1 MSPLLPLFS
10 QSAYAEVLIG
20 IFDCLTLREV
30 VSLIR
35 VNKYIHHV
43 FTNSSSLQLAHTQR
57 FLSVPPSASDQTAAP
72 AERLSALKERQRR
85 MDELDPSCIKSIRKE
100 LNADLIGFG
109 NGMLVFHVEGENLKK
124 RKRTLDQIEE
134 EHKRRVKKWV
144 AGEDDDEGDHLDSPE
159 PHERSQA
166 DKPSHSGYD
175 IEDDP
180 HNQMFQQSLSFIAGD
195 SCAGESSDG
204 WDIYRAPGAALDRD
218 SVDRGGVK
226 DQGLWHWKTRTVTE
240 FIDLQLCGEDNLVA
254 LIQKGGHF
262 PKGMDP
268 ETSRLSLRI
277 TFHSALPP
285 LGTPAPPKGFLDP
298 IPHPDAALPFIEL
311 LFPVQW
317 GAADTDVMFGPG
329 GQMSILIN
337 DHDSFKTIFGGVWD
351 WKKGVSLGSI
361 PIAENQNISTV
372 SPCGPFAFTASAR
385 RIPPST
391 SPDTYAKAMAALQ
404 LPLAAIPD
412 ELEGFLQY
420 SFDAHILF
428 PSSLG
433 FPAMTPDPPDANPY
447 AQAYPNKSCSWYI
460 PDIPPAFLVGQFNLP
475 LEKLIP
481 YTLAAAYQPGVF
493 SIQDLHYSPPV
504 HNSESLGIF
513 TWGLWGKTHVA
524 DLSALLGVATDLS
537 FRLAMAEM
545 VHKPGD
551 EMIRLRELLPNSA
564 RDQPTG
570 IAGKASM
577 ALVLMRY
584 ERRVAEDGRWREGHA
599 EDSEAGDGGSESG
612 AEDDSGEEASDDSD
626 SDQDD
631 PNTNF
636 IDSVHGKDFMASFKS
651 AFPLPRPQPTP
662 KATTSTSHP
671 TPDPHSTDSPS
682 SPASPPPKLL
692 PNYLQGDVTSFLSL
706 ATVPVLPYNEW
717 SQSSHMRMG
726 SESTLASAYGSRE
739 ARLVPVHLWDE
750 EDEEEDEEDR
760 NSTFVLSLSDYNES
774 TLAEGVRAKRRVA
787 GRRKREVE
795 SFTALVRD
803 VPDVDDDIAVAS
815 RKTKVDKKLS
825 DLRKELARIDAWVN
839 IEREELERMV
849 HQIEEIREM
858 GEEGDEVG
866 EWTAKAAMK
875 SVEAQGQS
883 LMGVAG
889 EREEVAWLFEEL
901 KGLAVVHG
909 VAEEGVEEKVEEAP
923 ASPGPDD
930 APAWPSNARH
940 QPNRPPPP
948 YLTLTLNHPHKRT
961 PSDTHAVPSTTRT
974 LIPTTSPN
982 MPEVLKDYY
991 EDIKDQCE
999 GTFFMKRSKE
1009 MVVEM
1014 EMEMVKPPMVMLDG
1028 RSLVLGGFTP
1038 YDYHFIN
1045 F

>member
-1 MSPLLPLFS
+1 MSPLQPLFS

-57 FLSVPPSASDQTAAP
+57 LLSVPPSASDQTAAP
-72 AERLSALKERQRR
+72 ADRLSALKERQRR

-100 LNADLIGFG
+100 LNADVVGFG
-109 NGMLVFHVEGENLKK
+109 NGMLLFHVEGENSKK
-124 RKRTLDQIEE
+124 RKRTLEQIQE
-134 EHKRRVKKWV
+134 EHRRRVKIWV
-144 AGEDDDEGDHLDSPE
+144 ADEDDDEGDHLDSPE
-159 PHERSQA
+159 PHERCQA
-166 DKPSHSGYD
+166 DKSSDSGYD
-175 IEDDP
+175 LEDDP
-180 HNQMFQQSLSFIAGD
+180 HNQFAGD

-204 WDIYRAPGAALDRD
+204 WDVYRAPGAASDRD

-226 DQGLWHWKTRTVTE
+226 DQGLWHWKTRTTTE
-240 FIDLQLCGEDNLVA
+240 IQNLQLCGEDNLVA
-254 LIQKGGHF
+254 LLQKGAYN
-262 PKGMDP
+262 
-268 ETSRLSLRI
+268 SCLSVRI
-277 TFHSALPP
+277 TFCSALPP
-285 LGTPAPPKGFLDP
+285 LGTPAPEKGFLDP

-311 LFPVQW
+311 LFPVHL
-317 GAADTDVMFGPG
+317 GALETDVLFGPG

-337 DHDSFKTIFGGVWD
+337 ERDSFKTIFGGVWD

-361 PIAENQNISTV
+361 PIAENQNISIV

-404 LPLAAIPD
+404 LPPAAIPD

-433 FPAMTPDPPDANPY
+433 FPATPDPPDANPH
-447 AQAYPNKSCSWYI
+447 AQAYPNKSCSWYT
-460 PDIPPAFLVGQFNLP
+460 PDIPPAFLVAQFNLP

-481 YTLAAAYQPGVF
+481 YTLAAAYQPGAF
-493 SIQDLHYSPPV
+493 SIHDLDYSPAV

-545 VHKPGD
+545 VHRRGD
-551 EMIRLRELLPNSA
+551 EMVRLRELLPNSA
-564 RDQPTG
+564 RDQPTD

-584 ERRVAEDGRWREGHA
+584 ERRVAEDGRWREVHA

-612 AEDDSGEEASDDSD
+612 AEDDSGDKASDDSD
-626 SDQDD
+626 SDKASDD
-631 PNTNF
+631 SDSDKDDSNTNF
-636 IDSVHGKDFMASFKS
+636 IDSVLGKDFMASFKS
-651 AFPLPRPQPTP
+651 ACSRRLPQPTP
-662 KATTSTSHP
+662 NATTSTSHP

-682 SPASPPPKLL
+682 SPASPPTKPL

-750 EDEEEDEEDR
+750 EDEEEDEQDR

-795 SFTALVRD
+795 SFKALVRD
-803 VPDVDDDIAVAS
+803 VPDVDDVIAVAS

-825 DLRKELARIDAWVN
+825 DIRKKLGKIDARVN
-839 IEREELERMV
+839 IEREEMERML
-849 HQIEEIREM
+849 HEIREK
-858 GEEGDEVG
+858 GEEGEDVEDPR
-866 EWTAKAAMK
+866 ARAAME
-875 SVEAQGQS
+875 SVEAQAQR
-883 LMGVAG
+883 LMGVAE

-901 KGLAVVHG
+901 KGLAVVYG
-909 VAEEGVEEKVEEAP
+909 VAEEGEGEKVEEAP
-923 ASPGPDD
+923 ASPGFDD
-930 APAWPSNARH
+930 APASPSNARH
-940 QPNRPPPP
+940 QPNQPPPP
-948 YLTLTLNHPHKRT
+948 YLTLTLNHPRKPT
-961 PSDTHAVPSTTRT
+961 SSDSYGVPSTTRT

-991 EDIKDQCE
+991 EDIKDQDQCE

-1014 EMEMVKPPMVMLDG
+1014 EMEMVRPPLVMLDG

-1038 YDYHFIN
+1038 YEYHVIN